1 MRNTLRHFAAASAF
15 AGLAAFTGCQD
26 ATTYETQKPVIND
39 PVVEEEVE
47 VEEHRDYDADNDT
60 LEENMEEAGDDIS
73 DAVTPDRTISDV
85 ETPIG
90 NVEVTE
96 DPATGRKRVDVD
108 TPRADVDVDT
118 DQDNQ

>member
-47 VEEHRDYDADNDT
+47 ERRDYDGDNDT
-60 LEENMEEAGDDIS
+60 LGENMEEAGGDIS
-73 DAVTPDRTISDV
+73 DALTPDRTITDI
-85 ETPIG
+85 ETPNRSI
-90 NVEVTE
+90 EVTE
-96 DPATGRKRVDVD
+96 DPATGRKRVDVE
-108 TPRADVDVDT
+108 TPRVDVDVDT
-118 DQDNQ
+118 DNQ